1 MTERVPLGSRSGQ
14 VQKPKITP
22 INRDPTFLIDRQTPM
37 TRKKPFS
44 NKQRKVQLQEKR
56 AIKRGD
62 VSPPPPARRNLKQ
75 KRRPLASR
83 SAAAGTVDAQAVA
96 SSRKLQSTFIKLSP
110 AYLEKSRFIAAKQP
124 LPRPLSPTVA
134 VFSPDGLD
142 QSNEGRPPKLSCPK
156 RPKWRYDMS
165 KTEVEKNEEGLFKKW
180 LDQTDQVLNEWVN
193 HGSSLADGD
202 TGNGN
207 EFVMP
212 RAPTHYERNLE
223 VWRQL

>member
-1 MTERVPLGSRSGQ
+1 MP
-14 VQKPKITP
+14 
-22 INRDPTFLIDRQTPM
+22 
-37 TRKKPFS
+37 RKKPFS

-62 VSPPPPARRNLKQ
+62 VSPPPPARRNPKQ

-110 AYLEKSRFIAAKQP
+110 MYLEKSKLIAAKHP
-124 LPRPLSPTVA
+124 LPRPLPPTVA
-134 VFSPDGLD
+134 VFDPGDLD
-142 QSNEGRPPKLSCPK
+142 KSNSGGAQKLTCPK

-165 KTEVEKNEEGLFKKW
+165 KNEVEKNEEGWFKKW
-180 LDQTDQVLNEWVN
+180 LDQTDQVLDAWVDC
-193 HGSSLADGD
+193 SQPPSDGD
-202 TGNGN
+202 AGS
-207 EFVMP
+207 ESSMP
-212 RAPTHYERNLE
+212 RAPTHFERNLE